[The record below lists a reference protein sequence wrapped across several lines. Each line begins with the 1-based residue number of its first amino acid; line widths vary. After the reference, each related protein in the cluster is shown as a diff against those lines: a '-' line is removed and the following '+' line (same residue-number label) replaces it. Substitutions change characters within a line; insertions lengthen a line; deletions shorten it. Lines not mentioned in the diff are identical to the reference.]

1 MAGSFVAAEIRQAPA
16 GEGLPRT
23 CESFSPGPA
32 LVCLAG
38 VLTHN
43 DVPEEPIVTLAHGRT
58 AHRIHEARK
67 QVLLL
72 ATNSDY

>member
-1 MAGSFVAAEIRQAPA
+1 MKVC
-16 GEGLPRT
+16 PRARIL
-23 CESFSPGPA
+23 SV
-32 LVCLAG
+32 LQG

-72 ATNSDY
+72 ATTSTAHRVHEARKQVFYSH